1 MVVEVQSSVRVVTG
15 LSPSLSVITVFLS
28 GSVPGEY
35 STVLSTVTVT
45 QGVRRR
51 REALVTQ
58 RALQPATS
66 GSLGIDPTPVGAS
79 CQARTPVTVTVTETM
94 TCDVADRSEDERKP

>member
-1 MVVEVQSSVRVVTG
+1 MRVVTG

-45 QGVRRR
+45 EGVRRR

-58 RALQPATS
+58 GALQPAS
-66 GSLGIDPTPVGAS
+66 PGSLGIDPTPVRAS
-79 CQARTPVTVTVTETM
+79 CQARTPVTATATK
-94 TCDVADRSEDERKP
+94 TCDPTDRYEDERKP